1 MTDFSFQRKRT
12 YYRQTTYEFN
22 LPAGYACP
30 FADACKTKADRD
42 TGKLVVKPV
51 KSDDTYVCY
60 AARAERFPGVRD
72 SRWRNFEAVREALA
86 NGDVPF
92 SIPKRATHVRI
103 HGSGDFF
110 NEAYFRAWCD
120 TARANPD
127 VTFWAFTKSI
137 GYWADNLDYVPAN
150 LSLTASVGSSQD
162 ALAAE
167 LGLKTA
173 TVYHRFSDVPD
184 DVAIDT
190 DDFEAQV
197 AGAPSFAL
205 LENQSHPGW
214 GATHAQV
221 RAHNARAYA
230 LQGRELTC

>member
-1 MTDFSFQRKRT
+1 MRGSSWSATWSST
-12 YYRQTTYEFN
+12 
-22 LPAGYACP
+22 

-214 GATHAQV
+214 GATHEQV

-230 LQGRELTC
+230 LQGREFTS

>member
-30 FADACKTKADRD
+30 FASACKTKADRD

-72 SRWRNFEAVREALA
+72 SRWRNFEAVREALS

-137 GYWADNLDYVPAN
+137 GYWANNLDYVPAN
-150 LSLTASVGSSQD
+150 LSLTASVGS
-162 ALAAE
+162 
-167 LGLKTA
+167 
-173 TVYHRFSDVPD
+173 HRFSDVPD

-197 AGAPSFAL
+197 PTAPSFAL

-230 LQGRELTC
+230 LQGREITS